1 MPVALYALAAAAFSI
16 GMAEFVVVG
25 ILPAIATDMSV
36 DIPTAGQLVSYY
48 ALGVAF
54 AAPILT
60 ALTSKV
66 DRRLLTSGLMALF
79 VFANILTT
87 LAPSYSLLLFGRVLA
102 GVVQGVFYSI
112 ATVIAAELVD
122 KKKSGQAI
130 GLVFSGMTVALV
142 FGVPAGAYVTDWLNW
157 RAAFSL
163 ISILGFI
170 SLIGLWTLL
179 PKTLHSG
186 TSGSVIEQ
194 LSVVAVPR
202 MLLVFLITGI
212 GYGGSF
218 IAYTYL
224 SEILASITGFST
236 SSIGTILIF
245 YGIAV
250 TLGNVYA
257 AKWADKKGPLVASA
271 GIFIAL
277 TLTLVVFGFVA
288 TQKVWVVPIIMIWG
302 AAAFGS
308 VPVLQLYV
316 VQQAKKH
323 FPQGVDASSSMNI
336 SAFNLGIALGA
347 SAGGVVVAKFGL
359 LATAPAAAAV
369 VAVSVLLIALSGVM
383 ERKDKAQD
391 NLIDHA

>member
-79 VFANILTT
+79 VLANILTT

-163 ISILGFI
+163 ISILGFV

-391 NLIDHA
+391 NLIDNA

>member
-79 VFANILTT
+79 VLANILTT